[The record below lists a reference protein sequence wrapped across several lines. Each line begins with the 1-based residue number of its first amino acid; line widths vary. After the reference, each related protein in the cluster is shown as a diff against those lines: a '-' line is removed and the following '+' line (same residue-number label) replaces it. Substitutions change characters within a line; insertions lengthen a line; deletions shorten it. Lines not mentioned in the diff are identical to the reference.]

1 MSGHGDVHVFTR
13 EEILAGTSAPV
24 ARWLK
29 LTCAIFALVGTL
41 TFIVGAFVGADRAWQ
56 ALHFNWLFFS
66 TVSSAAV
73 AIVAVQRITT
83 ARWSRPVVRFLEGY
97 VAFLPVAFVILCISL
112 FFGRGHIFPW
122 THEPLLIEEKRQYL
136 NVPFFITRDIVMF
149 AIQTILSLWYIYTS
163 VRLDVG
169 VVPESGTPWA
179 RGIRERMRR
188 GYGEERRELHST
200 HSRQGKL
207 AVFVVFAFALF
218 WIVMSWDL
226 SMSLDPHF
234 QSTLYGYW
242 FFMGGWLAAIASWTL
257 ITMAWR
263 KFLARQDMITD
274 VHFHDLGKLVF
285 AFTAFWGYLSF
296 AQYLVIWYGNLGEET
311 HWARLR
317 LIAPWSTIT
326 VLVGVL
332 VFVVPFFGLLSRA
345 AKVYLPTMALFA
357 TCSVVGIFLLRYDE
371 IYPSIYGV
379 LPRGALPFGLW
390 EFAIT
395 LGFLGIWG
403 LCYIAFMDAFPRM
416 RIVLQ
421 TSPYRDEVQ
430 VPVNPKTM
438 DPLPAHE

>member
-1 MSGHGDVHVFTR
+1 MSGHGDAHLFTR
-13 EEILAGTSAPV
+13 EEILAGISAPV

-29 LTCAIFALVGTL
+29 LTCALFAIVGVVA
-41 TFIVGAFVGADRAWQ
+41 FVVGAFLGVDRAWQ
-56 ALHFNWLFFS
+56 AVHFNWLFFS
-66 TVSSAAV
+66 TVSSAGV

-97 VAFLPVAFVILCISL
+97 VAFLPVAFVILCLSL
-112 FFGRGHIFPW
+112 FFGRDHIFPW
-122 THEPLLIEEKRQYL
+122 TQHPLMIEEKRQYL
-136 NVPFFITRDIVMF
+136 NIPFFITRDLVLF
-149 AIQTILSLWYIYTS
+149 GIQTILSVWYIYTS

-169 VVPESGTPWA
+169 VVPEAGASWA
-179 RGIRERMRR
+179 QGIRARMRN
-188 GYGEERRELHST
+188 GYGDERRELHST
-200 HSRQGKL
+200 HSRQGRL
-207 AVFVVFAFALF
+207 AVFVVLAFALF

-242 FFMGGWLAAIASWTL
+242 FFMGGWVAAIASWTL

-263 KFLARQDMITD
+263 RHLARGDMITD

-285 AFTAFWGYLSF
+285 AFTAFWGYLTF
-296 AQYLVIWYGNLGEET
+296 GQYLVIWYGNLGEET

-317 LIAPWSTIT
+317 LIAPWSTVT
-326 VLVGVL
+326 MAVVVLM
-332 VFVVPFFGLLSRA
+332 FVMPFFGLLSRA

-357 TCSVVGIFLLRYDE
+357 ACSVVGLYLHRYDE

-379 LPRGALPFGLW
+379 LPRGALPFGVW
-390 EFAIT
+390 EVVIT
-395 LGFLGIWG
+395 AGFLGVWG
-403 LCYIAFMDAFPRM
+403 LCYLAFMDAFPRM